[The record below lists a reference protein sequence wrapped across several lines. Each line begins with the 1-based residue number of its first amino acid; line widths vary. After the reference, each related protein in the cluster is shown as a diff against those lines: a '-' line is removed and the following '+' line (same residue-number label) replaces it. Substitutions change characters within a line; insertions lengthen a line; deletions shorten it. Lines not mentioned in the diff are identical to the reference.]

1 LLAMLDA
8 NWPESF
14 RRPKGRSRGRSGFS
28 ILSPVALGLFTFP
41 AAHSLGPVLV
51 LLSAGEGGAF

>member
-1 LLAMLDA
+1 MLIGPNPSA
-8 NWPESF
+8 A
-14 RRPKGRSRGRSGFS
+14 PKGRSRGRSGFS

-51 LLSAGEGGAF
+51 LLSVGEGGAF